1 MTFSSQVR
9 RKMELAIRKNKFHK
23 LDRSFQEI
31 RHKETDYIEQS
42 L

>member
-1 MTFSSQVR
+1 
-9 RKMELAIRKNKFHK
+9 MELAIRKNKFYK
-23 LDRSFQEI
+23 LYRFFQEI

>member
-9 RKMELAIRKNKFHK
+9 RKMELAIRKNKFYK

-31 RHKETDYIEQS
+31 SHKETDYIEQS